1 MAAPF
6 KRGLSSRTCIGTQK
20 SRFGTYI
27 KLGIAS
33 ATGLLF
39 VATHT
44 YAQDKLGGAPIVQT
58 DKGRVQG
65 FYQEGVTKFLGIPY
79 AAPPLSTNPTAPPCS
94 STNLRWCPPVA
105 HAAWKGV
112 LQTTAYAP
120 HCPQVTVSPFD
131 GPASNTEDCLYINVF
146 TPNLGSNVWHGG
158 KLPVMFWSYGGGDAD
173 GESNDYNG
181 SKLARQ
187 GHAVVVTFNYRTN
200 LIGFLSHP
208 ALDSEG
214 HLFSNYGLL
223 DNQFALKWVH
233 NNIAAFGG
241 DPNNVMIFGQSGGS
255 RNTASEVLSPLAKG
269 LFNRAWFESGA
280 IPLIT
285 PLSLALSK
293 GTAFAAA
300 AGCGS
305 GTNAQVAACLRALPI
320 ATVESFAGTA
330 QASNSAYITGLTIDG
345 TILPLPPIE
354 QYQSGNFNHVPIL
367 DGDAA
372 FEGGFFQATTE
383 YNETP
388 QAPLTE
394 AQFVASMT
402 TTFSGNAGPGGS
414 LPAYPAGT
422 VAAVLAHYPLSNYQS
437 PQLQWS
443 QEYTDANYS
452 CTTQYVDRILAS
464 QVPLYA
470 YEFKDQTAPDYFPP
484 LPGLVTLA
492 YHTSDIQYYWKG
504 FHGGP
509 IPPSIATSLNRKQEV
524 LSDQLIAAV
533 SNFAYSGNPNGRG
546 DKPWPRY
553 TGTNG
558 SFFTE
563 NISSPPPV
571 VATTYSPPI
580 SIPPATPAGLSTE
593 TDAAWAAEHQCD
605 FWDKVLVYVP
615 ATP

>member
-1 MAAPF
+1 
-6 KRGLSSRTCIGTQK
+6 
-20 SRFGTYI
+20 
-27 KLGIAS
+27 
-33 ATGLLF
+33 
-39 VATHT
+39 
-44 YAQDKLGGAPIVQT
+44 
-58 DKGRVQG
+58 
-65 FYQEGVTKFLGIPY
+65 
-79 AAPPLSTNPTAPPCS
+79 
-94 STNLRWCPPVA
+94 
-105 HAAWKGV
+105 
-112 LQTTAYAP
+112 
-120 HCPQVTVSPFD
+120 VTVSPFD
-131 GPASNTEDCLYINVF
+131 GPASTTEDCLYINVF
-146 TPNLGSNVWHGG
+146 TPNLGSNARPNG

-181 SKLARQ
+181 SKLALE
-187 GHAVVVTFNYRTN
+187 GHNVVVTFNYRTN

-241 DPNNVMIFGQSGGS
+241 DPNNIMIFGQSGGS

-280 IPLIT
+280 IPLET
-285 PLSLALSK
+285 PLNLALSK
-293 GTAFAAA
+293 GTAFAVA

-305 GTNAQVAACLRALPI
+305 GTNAQIAACLRALPI

-345 TILPLPPIE
+345 TILPLPAIE

-372 FEGGFFQATTE
+372 FEGAFFQATTE

-388 QAPLTE
+388 VAPLTE

-414 LPAYPAGT
+414 PPAYPAGT

-484 LPGLVTLA
+484 VPGLVTLA
-492 YHTSDIQYYWKG
+492 YHTSDIQYYWEG

-509 IPPSIATSLNRKQEV
+509 IPPSLPTSLNRKQEV
-524 LSDQLIAAV
+524 LSDELIAAV
-533 SNFAYSGNPNGRG
+533 SNFAYTGNPDGRG
-546 DKPWPRY
+546 NKPWPRY

-571 VATTYSPPI
+571 IATTYSPPI
-580 SIPPATPAGLSTE
+580 IIPPAKPSGLSTE

-605 FWDKVLVYVP
+605 FWDGVLVYVP
-615 ATP
+615 AQ

>member
-1 MAAPF
+1 MSTLS
-6 KRGLSSRTCIGTQK
+6 KRGLSSRPWKSIAILSLGT
-20 SRFGTYI
+20 SVTV
-27 KLGIAS
+27 
-33 ATGLLF
+33 GLTQAAGAF
-39 VATHT
+39 PPPPHP
-44 YAQDKLGGAPIVQT
+44 GGAPIVQT

-65 FYQEGVTKFLGIPY
+65 FYQEDVAKFLGIPY
-79 AAPPLSTNPTAPPCS
+79 AAPPISTNPTATPCS
-94 STNLRWCPPVA
+94 SSNLRWCPPVA
-105 HAAWKGV
+105 HASWKGV
-112 LQTTAYAP
+112 LQTTAFAP

-146 TPNLGSNVWHGG
+146 TPSLGSNGRYNE

-181 SKLARQ
+181 SRLASE
-187 GHAVVVTFNYRTN
+187 GHVVVVTFNYRTN

-233 NNIAAFGG
+233 NNIAGFGG
-241 DPNNVMIFGQSGGS
+241 DPNNVLIFGQSGGS
-255 RNTASEVLSPLAKG
+255 RNTTSEVLSPLAKG
-269 LFNRAWFESGA
+269 LFTRAWFESGA
-280 IPLIT
+280 IPLET
-285 PLSLALSK
+285 PLNLAVSK
-293 GTAFAAA
+293 GTAFAQA
-300 AGCGS
+300 AGCAS
-305 GTNAQVAACLRALPI
+305 GTNAAIAACLRALPI

-345 TILPLPPIE
+345 TILPAPAIE
-354 QYQSGNFNHVPIL
+354 QYQSGEFNHVPIL
-367 DGDAA
+367 DGDTA
-372 FEGGFFQATTE
+372 FEGAFFIATDE

-394 AQFVASMT
+394 AQFQASMT

-414 LPAYPAGT
+414 PPAYPPGT
-422 VAAVLAHYPLSNYQS
+422 VAAVLAHYPLSHYQS

-452 CTTQYVDRILAS
+452 CTTRHVDQILAN

-492 YHTSDIQYYWKG
+492 YHTSDIQYYWKD

-509 IPPSIATSLNRKQEV
+509 IPPSVPTALNAKQRV
-524 LSDQLIAAV
+524 LSDQLISAV
-533 SNFAYSGNPNGRG
+533 SNFAYTGNPNGRG
-546 DKPWPRY
+546 DRPWPRY
-553 TGTNG
+553 TGRNG
-558 SFFTE
+558 FFFTE

-571 VATTYSPPI
+571 TATTYSPPI
-580 SIPPATPAGLSTE
+580 VIPPAQPPGLSVE
-593 TDAAWAAEHQCD
+593 SDAAWSAEHQCD
-605 FWDKVLVYVP
+605 FWDSVLVYVP
-615 ATP
+615 AP